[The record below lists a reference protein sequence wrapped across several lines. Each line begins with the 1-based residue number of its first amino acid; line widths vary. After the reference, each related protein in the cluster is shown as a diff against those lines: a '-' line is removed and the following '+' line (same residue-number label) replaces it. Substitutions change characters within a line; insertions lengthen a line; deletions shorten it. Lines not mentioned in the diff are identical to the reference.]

1 MHLLPVENRIQEAE
15 NGCLAACVQA
25 VLAYRNIEQ
34 SQRQLNRMLG
44 LTSMGVP
51 FSQITRVER
60 LGVTVNILKGEEDV
74 IKAQLDRG
82 HPLIYPVL
90 TNQLNYWGEANTQHA
105 ITVVGYDADSIF
117 VNDPA
122 FDEAPLSIG
131 WIELLLA
138 CEIYDYAFATVT
150 P

>member
-1 MHLLPVENRIQEAE
+1 MHLLPIENRIQEAE
-15 NGCLAACVQA
+15 NGCLAACVQS
-25 VLAYRNIEQ
+25 VLAYLNIEQ
-34 SQRQLNRMLG
+34 SQHQLNRILG

-51 FSQITRVER
+51 FSQITRIER
-60 LGVTVNILKGEEDV
+60 LGVTVSMLNGEEDA
-74 IKAQLDRG
+74 IKAQLDMG

-90 TNQLNYWGEANTQHA
+90 TNQLSYWNEVDTQHA
-105 ITVVGYDADSIF
+105 ITVVGYDDDSIF

-122 FDEAPLSIG
+122 FDEAPMRIG

-138 CEIYDYAFATVT
+138 CEIYDYAFATIT